1 MNVAKL
7 SYGIL
12 LIGTL
17 LGLLIIN
24 GGKRKMNSFIEKHA
38 DSIICEPSGM
48 TYSELKESKIQK
60 MVLVG
65 VE

>member
-1 MNVAKL
+1 MNGYVN
-7 SYGIL
+7 YGVTIKW
-12 LIGTL
+12 
-17 LGLLIIN
+17 
-24 GGKRKMNSFIEKHA
+24 GKRKMNSFIEKHA

-48 TYSELKESKIQK
+48 TYSELKQSKIQK